1 MKEKKNIERLFQE
14 KFKDFEAVPP
24 QDVWI
29 NIEARLQT
37 KKKKRRIVP
46 FWLKTSGIAAVL
58 VIGVGLFLNERAKQ
72 IDVILNQNNEDSV
85 VVQDDNKEID
95 TNNTINSESPSSD
108 FVKESNSIDN
118 KGRIIKANEVVTD
131 NNNPIYTDESET
143 RNTTNSNIK
152 RNKLNNKK
160 EVIGNSKKQLVY
172 EESKNEKNQKAQELE
187 KSNWEATDLIPNSSS
202 NLVVEE
208 RRNSSKEKNN
218 LSLKSGSEEKDNEN
232 ILTTNKKNLENNNL
246 FEKLIPDNVNNQGL
260 VNNSLEKKQ
269 NEAIEKYNLIE
280 NLINKN
286 IVESI
291 IDTLKINEVLAI
303 STEEVK
309 DSIQVV
315 SADKEEE
322 NELEKLLKEKE
333 EGKNADEKE
342 EEKRNKWVV
351 STNAA
356 PVYFNSISEGSPLD
370 SQFESNDKSYQ
381 TSMSYGIGFEYS
393 LSKKLAIRSGV
404 NKVDFSYDTQE
415 VYYSNLLKSEMNSI
429 NLKTLHVDR
438 VAEAKEMHFYKKES
452 INALSDIENFSSEEI
467 GILNQQLGYIE
478 VPLELSYKLVDKK
491 FGVDVIGGVST
502 LLLQE
507 NAVSLKSNGM
517 EMSIGEANNLND
529 VHFSGNFGFGLRYT
543 FWKSFNA
550 NFQPML
556 KYQFNTFSENS
567 GNFKPYFVGLY
578 TGLSYSF

>member
-24 QDVWI
+24 QDAWI

-46 FWLKTSGIAAVL
+46 FWFKTSGVAAVL
-58 VIGVGLFLNERAKQ
+58 AIVVGLFLNEKVNQ
-72 IDVILNQNNEDSV
+72 KNIPFNQNNENEV

-95 TNNTINSESPSSD
+95 TNNTINPESSSSD
-108 FVKESNSIDN
+108 FVKEANSIDN
-118 KGRIIKANEVVTD
+118 KGSIIITTNEIVTA
-131 NNNPIYTDESET
+131 NNNSIYTNESER
-143 RNTTNSNIK
+143 RNATNSNLK
-152 RNKLNNKK
+152 KNKLNNKK
-160 EVIGNSKKQLVY
+160 EVIGNSKKELVY
-172 EESKNEKNQKAQELE
+172 EKSKNEKNQKVQELE

-208 RRNSSKEKNN
+208 RINSSKDKNN
-218 LSLKSGSEEKDNEN
+218 LSSTSDLEEKDNDN
-232 ILTTNKKNLENNNL
+232 ILSTNKKNLENDN
-246 FEKLIPDNVNNQGL
+246 FIEKLIPENANNQVL
-260 VNNSLEKKQ
+260 VNNSSEKKH
-269 NEAIEKYNLIE
+269 NEAIENEILT
-280 NLINKN
+280 NQN
-286 IVESI
+286 IAESI

-303 STEEVK
+303 STEEIK

-315 SADKEEE
+315 STDNKEE

-381 TSMSYGIGFEYS
+381 TSMSYGVGFAYS

-404 NKVDFSYDTQE
+404 NKVGFSYDTQE
-415 VYYSNLLKSEMNSI
+415 VYYSNLLKSEMNSM

-452 INALSDIENFSSEEI
+452 VNALSDVENFSSEEI
-467 GILNQQLGYIE
+467 GVLNQQLGYIE

-491 FGVDVIGGVST
+491 FGVDVIGGMST
-502 LLLQE
+502 LFLQD